1 MFSQRIG
8 LNMWSQVN
16 SSDESVVK
24 RHVVQFLPFL
34 MIGAVKNDLWSGEAI
49 FRLEKCYFTIFR
61 KKQCGLNSLIQYL
74 TRSIVIID
82 GYDLTKMIE
91 NIRQLYEIREG
102 TINLLP
108 WCGHSNFSFGDF
120 YTRLK
125 VVYKERARGTATVRV
140 VTISEIFNPQEECE
154 EPRVVL
160 IEGEPGMER
169 QLTATKLFSTGPLKN
184 AQPEITSQ
192 NSS

>member
-1 MFSQRIG
+1 MTQ
-8 LNMWSQVN
+8 
-16 SSDESVVK
+16 
-24 RHVVQFLPFL
+24 H
-34 MIGAVKNDLWSGEAI
+34 
-49 FRLEKCYFTIFR
+49 
-61 KKQCGLNSLIQYL
+61 L
-74 TRSIVIID
+74 TRSIFILD
-82 GYDLTKMIE
+82 GYDPTGMIE
-91 NIRQLYEIREG
+91 NIRQLYKTREG
-102 TINLLP
+102 TINLPP
-108 WCGHSNFSFGDF
+108 WCGDLKFSFGDF